1 MRLLLFWFLPALAFA
16 QPDSDTLRLP
26 KLTPVGIAKRQFQAE
41 FDITYVTLAN
51 GLQVALRPVTGN
63 STNPA
68 DSNVYIK
75 LERLHR
81 PTAYSGRDVTTL
93 RIASYLV
100 RMSGVANLDPGQ
112 LETYL
117 KNRRIY
123 VSPTG
128 NRFSTGF
135 DLQTGK
141 SQLEAAFQV
150 LHAFV
155 TQPSADTSAYRAA
168 LRKLIAGYRRPAT
181 IRPAREP
188 SLEEIVSDTL
198 RQVLNCPGDQLTV
211 DDLADISPVRAQ
223 ALFREAFGNANQIRC
238 TITGNFELESVIGL
252 LQQYPGNWPSTAKKT
267 RLQLRDDCSFP
278 VSRLQK
284 VYYLPKATSAVVSE
298 VHLTT
303 YKTVAPGET
312 KLIEVFARIFRKRLS
327 ERLKQDGLSGQVLV
341 AKESGGLINGVSQRN
356 RRVGLL
362 VQVTC
367 QPDQVDAVNAVV
379 NAELKRLLQEPITD
393 AEVEPFKARAAQ
405 NEAYARRSGYVWNL
419 LLWSSIYAGDWPIQS
434 NAGAK
439 AATAENLQNTARR
452 FATTKDVISVT
463 FLPESRR

>member
-41 FDITYVTLAN
+41 FGITYVTLAN
-51 GLQVALRPVTGN
+51 GLQVALRPVAANT
-63 STNPA
+63 TNPA
-68 DSNVYIK
+68 DSSVYIK

-198 RQVLNCPGDQLTV
+198 HRVLNCPGDRLTAE
-211 DDLADISPVRAQ
+211 DFTGLSPARAY

-238 TITGNFELESVIGL
+238 TITGNFELESVIRL

-278 VSRLQK
+278 VSRVQK
-284 VYYLPKATSAVVSE
+284 VIYLPKVTSAVVSE
-298 VHLTT
+298 VYLTT
-303 YKTVAPGET
+303 YRTVAPGET
-312 KLIEVFARIFRKRLS
+312 NLVDVFARILRNRLG
-327 ERLKQDGLSGQVLV
+327 EHLKQDGLSGRVLV
-341 AKESGGLINGVSQRN
+341 TKESGGLVNGVSQQN
-356 RRVGLL
+356 RRVGVL
-362 VQVTC
+362 VKVTC
-367 QPDQVDAVNAVV
+367 QPDQVSGVKAAIDS
-379 NAELKRLLQEPITD
+379 EMKRLLQEPITD
-393 AEVEPFKARAAQ
+393 SEAEPYKVRAAQ
-405 NEAYARRSGYVWNL
+405 NEAYASRSGYVWNL
-419 LLWSSIYAGDWPIQS
+419 LLWTSIYAGDWPIQS

-452 FATTKDVISVT
+452 FATTNDVISVT